1 MSLEPARPA
10 FQGFSSL
17 PPGPPPRQGLVVVVA
32 VEEKRADRGLTLY
45 FCTLIPLLFASF
57 NLQLLL
63 IVFAFGFSPVLTC
76 LPSTNP

>member
-1 MSLEPARPA
+1 M
-10 FQGFSSL
+10 
-17 PPGPPPRQGLVVVVA
+17 VVA